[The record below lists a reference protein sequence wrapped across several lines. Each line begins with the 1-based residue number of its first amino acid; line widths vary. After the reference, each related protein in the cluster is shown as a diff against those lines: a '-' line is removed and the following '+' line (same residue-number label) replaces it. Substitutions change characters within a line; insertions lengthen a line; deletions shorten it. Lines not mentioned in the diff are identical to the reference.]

1 MAVLDVVKYP
11 AKVLRKKAK
20 AVKNVDARVQQ
31 LIDDMMETMIAEPGL
46 GLAAPQVSQS
56 VRVIVARDDE
66 RKFALVN
73 PKIVGRAGRQTGME
87 GCLSLPGLRGD
98 VPRAEQVTVTG
109 LNRTG
114 KRINI
119 EAEGLLARVFQHEI
133 DHLDGKLFVDRV
145 DEDTLCWLVPDEEA
159 EDGYRMEPTTLA
171 NALAELERLY
181 GRRESAIENRVLGD
195 ARIRL

>member
-1 MAVLDVVKYP
+1 M
-11 AKVLRKKAK
+11 
-20 AVKNVDARVQQ
+20 
-31 LIDDMMETMIAEPGL
+31 
-46 GLAAPQVSQS
+46 
-56 VRVIVARDDE
+56 
-66 RKFALVN
+66 
-73 PKIVGRAGRQTGME
+73 
-87 GCLSLPGLRGD
+87 
-98 VPRAEQVTVTG
+98 TVTG